1 MALSS
6 SGDVKSAV
14 RVIQIFQLFAELKR
28 PLPLSSISVKL
39 AFPKSSCLA
48 LLKTLEAH
56 GYLYQ
61 INDTRTYYPTRRL
74 LLEGKAIAE
83 NDPFLSHVRPLLQDL
98 CDATNETVFLAKRT
112 GMLSHYV
119 EVLESD
125 QTLRYAATVGEK
137 RPLHIGAAGQ
147 SLLAAMDENEREAML
162 STMEF
167 EKFSSETITSAMA
180 LRRLIEQG
188 KARGWFMSIGGYQS
202 DVASI
207 GNYVWING
215 EAYAIVVAAPT
226 NRLKNNEAAFSRAV
240 LHCCSRIIAAE
251 MK

>member
-1 MALSS
+1 MSFSS
-6 SGDVKSAV
+6 AGDVKSAV

-28 PLPLSSISVKL
+28 PLPLTSISLKL
-39 AFPKSSCLA
+39 DFPKSSCLA

-74 LLEGKAIAE
+74 LLEGQVIAE
-83 NDPFLSHVRPLLQDL
+83 NDPFLSHVRPLLQAL
-98 CDATNETVFLAKRT
+98 CDTTKETVFLARRT
-112 GMLSHYV
+112 GLLSHYV
-119 EVLESD
+119 EVIESD
-125 QTLRYAATVGEK
+125 QTLRFAATVGEK
-137 RPLHIGAAGQ
+137 RSLHIGAAGH
-147 SLLAAMDENEREAML
+147 SLLAAMAEKEREALMA
-162 STMEF
+162 TMDF
-167 EKFSSETITSAMA
+167 EKFSSETVTSMA
-180 LRRLIEQG
+180 ALQNLISQG

-226 NRLKNNEAAFSRAV
+226 NRLKTNEAAISQAV
-240 LHCCSRIIAAE
+240 LHCCSQITSPR
-251 MK
+251 M

>member
-1 MALSS
+1 MSFSS

-14 RVIQIFQLFAELKR
+14 RVIQIFRLFAELKR
-28 PLPLSSISVKL
+28 PLALSSISSKL

-61 INDTRTYYPTRRL
+61 INDTKTYYPTRRL
-74 LLEGKAIAE
+74 LLEGQVIAE
-83 NDPFLSHVRPLLQDL
+83 NDPFLSHVRPLLRDL
-98 CDATNETVFLAKRT
+98 CDATKETAFLAMRT
-112 GMLSHYV
+112 GLLSHYV
-119 EVLESD
+119 EVIESD

-147 SLLAAMDENEREAML
+147 CLLGAMNEKEREAVMA
-162 STMEF
+162 MMDF
-167 EKFSSETITSAMA
+167 EKFSSDTLTSAAA
-180 LRRLIEQG
+180 LRSSISQG
-188 KARGWFMSIGGYQS
+188 KERGWFMSIGGYQS

-226 NRLKNNEAAFSRAV
+226 NRLKSNELAISQAV
-240 LHCCSRIIAAE
+240 LRCCSRVTSTA
-251 MK
+251 MF